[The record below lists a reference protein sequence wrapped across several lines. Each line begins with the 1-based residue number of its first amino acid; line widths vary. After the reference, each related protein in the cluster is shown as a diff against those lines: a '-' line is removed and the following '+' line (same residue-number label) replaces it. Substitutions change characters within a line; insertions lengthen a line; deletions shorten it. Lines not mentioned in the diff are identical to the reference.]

1 MDKEEVINLRRT
13 YRKNNFRELDKPIV
27 ILGLIFVATAIL
39 GAYLNKVFINSENTI
54 LEVINPIVNYY
65 NGDIN
70 LKEAV
75 LSNLK
80 SDIIFIVSICI
91 STLFV
96 VTIPILIIIFILKG
110 MSVGYT
116 INSAIIT
123 LKLKSIKVIS
133 LIFIKNIFIIP
144 AIIILTLISI
154 NYAKEVIYALKKNRK
169 DNIISLIKRY
179 LLNATIIL
187 LISVSGQMILNT
199 ISIGIIKLLVK

>member
-1 MDKEEVINLRRT
+1 MRRT

-144 AIIILTLISI
+144 AMIILTLISI

>member
-144 AIIILTLISI
+144 AMIILTLISI

>member
-1 MDKEEVINLRRT
+1 MRRT

-80 SDIIFIVSICI
+80 SDIIFIVSTCI

-144 AIIILTLISI
+144 AMIILTLISI